1 MKKGMYVLIVIA
13 LMAVLV
19 GVGYAAYFS
28 DTETRT
34 DNNITAGW
42 LRLSNTQD
50 GSPFYLGYHLA
61 VGNNNFK
68 PGDSETHKYQLF
80 NEGTVDGNVYVG
92 ISWWETLENGR
103 QEREQLAGDPSTY
116 YGELQNVVILKL
128 EADVD
133 CDGTMDSVLMNKYIT
148 NINTNKMYKIGLV
161 PGNPVGTTEN
171 YNKVCMDLTAYW
183 PETGSDAE
191 DNKAMT
197 DVVNFDL
204 KFSLIQPH

>member
-1 MKKGMYVLIVIA
+1 MYVLIVIA
-13 LMAVLV
+13 LMVTLG

-68 PGDSETHKYQLF
+68 PGDIETHHYQLF
-80 NEGTVDGNVYVG
+80 NEGTVDGNVYVS
-92 ISWWETLENGR
+92 IPEWESIENGR
-103 QEREQLAGDPSTY
+103 LEREQLAGDNTTY
-116 YGELQNVVILKL
+116 YGELENVVKIKL
-128 EADVD
+128 EADLG
-133 CDGTMDSVLMNKYIT
+133 CDGTMDTVLMNKYINSIDT
-148 NINTNKMYKIGLV
+148 SKLYKIGLI
-161 PGNPVGTTEN
+161 PGNPVGTTSN

-183 PETGSDAE
+183 PETGSDTE